1 MEEIRI
7 DKFLWAIR
15 AFKTR
20 EDATKACK
28 GNKVHINGNDAK
40 PSKPVKPGDII
51 TVRKNEVTFTFKVLV
66 PIDKRQGAK
75 LVGEYAENL
84 TPAEELEKM
93 RRPVETFFLKRERGA
108 GRPTKKERREMD
120 DLWDKY
126 FFDDE
131 DYDEDEDD
139 D

>member
-126 FFDDE
+126 FFDDK
-131 DYDEDEDD
+131 DYDEDDD
-139 D
+139 

>member
-66 PIDKRQGAK
+66 PINKRQGAK

-131 DYDEDEDD
+131 DYDEDDD
-139 D
+139 

>member
-15 AFKTR
+15 ALKTR

-131 DYDEDEDD
+131 DYDEDDD
-139 D
+139 

>member
-131 DYDEDEDD
+131 DYDEDDD
-139 D
+139 

>member
-131 DYDEDEDD
+131 DYDEDND
-139 D
+139 

>member
-84 TPAEELEKM
+84 TPAEKLEKM

-131 DYDEDEDD
+131 DYDEDDD
-139 D
+139 

>member
-126 FFDDE
+126 FFDDA
-131 DYDEDEDD
+131 DYDEDDN
-139 D
+139 

>member
-93 RRPVETFFLKRERGA
+93 RRPVETFFLKWERGA
-108 GRPTKKERREMD
+108 GRPTNKERREMD
-120 DLWDKY
+120 YLWVKF
-126 FFDDE
+126 FFDDV
-131 DYDEDEDD
+131 DYDEDDD
-139 D
+139 

>member
-28 GNKVHINGNDAK
+28 GNKLHINGNDAK

-131 DYDEDEDD
+131 DYDEDDD
-139 D
+139 

>member
-126 FFDDE
+126 FFDGE
-131 DYDEDEDD
+131 DYDEDDD
-139 D
+139 

>member
-7 DKFLWAIR
+7 DKFLWEIR

-131 DYDEDEDD
+131 DYDEDDD
-139 D
+139 

>member
-131 DYDEDEDD
+131 DYDEGDD
-139 D
+139 

>member
-75 LVGEYAENL
+75 LVGEYTENL

-131 DYDEDEDD
+131 DYDEDDD
-139 D
+139 

>member
-84 TPAEELEKM
+84 TPTEELEKM

-120 DLWDKY
+120 NLWDKY

-131 DYDEDEDD
+131 DYDEDDD
-139 D
+139 